1 MISPGCPDC
10 QYRFDCILFHG
21 ELMFRDAFRE
31 MIFSKTIPKNTK
43 KFKKKLS
50 RLACASSVRDEEF
63 GGVIVLNT
71 SGKYIDH
78 IKSMHAQHLKGMKN
92 GD

>member
-43 KFKKKLS
+43 KFKKKLNH
-50 RLACASSVRDEEF
+50 LACVSSIRDEIDF
-63 GGVIVLNT
+63 VIILNT
-71 SGKYIDH
+71 SGKYIDR

-92 GD
+92 GG